1 MKPKYI
7 IYLCVQIV
15 FCGIDFRVQKYRISV
30 TNRGGVI
37 KQKKR
42 YTHHLEKNAKKNFG
56 VMVKAHYD
64 RLFRKSAGT
73 RLRFVTVRAK
83 YGIEEFL
90 LSFILQGVERK
101 ADRVE
106 I

>member
-1 MKPKYI
+1 
-7 IYLCVQIV
+7 
-15 FCGIDFRVQKYRISV
+15 
-30 TNRGGVI
+30 
-37 KQKKR
+37 
-42 YTHHLEKNAKKNFG
+42 
-56 VMVKAHYD
+56 MVKAHYD

-90 LSFILQGVERK
+90 LSFILQGMERK